1 METNSLRRKL
11 TAWSLILAICVLM
24 IFPAALAESYE
35 AEVTASTMVVRSG
48 PSTSYEVV
56 ARLSKGTKVTVQS
69 VSDGIACISFSGKT
83 GYALASDMK
92 KVQSGSSSVSGLA
105 TVTAATAK
113 VYKSASTSSQVL
125 CTVKKGETFEVLSTD
140 GSIAMIQPLQDGAL
154 QLGQT
159 ILIK

>member
-69 VSDGIACISFSGKT
+69 VSDGIAYISFSGKT

-92 KVQSGSSSVSGLA
+92 KVQSGSSSVSGLLPFL
-105 TVTAATAK
+105 TVPARAGGPGWRRCCCQPFYRGSRGRLNCPAQRNK
-113 VYKSASTSSQVL
+113 RSS
-125 CTVKKGETFEVLSTD
+125 
-140 GSIAMIQPLQDGAL
+140 P
-154 QLGQT
+154 
-159 ILIK
+159 